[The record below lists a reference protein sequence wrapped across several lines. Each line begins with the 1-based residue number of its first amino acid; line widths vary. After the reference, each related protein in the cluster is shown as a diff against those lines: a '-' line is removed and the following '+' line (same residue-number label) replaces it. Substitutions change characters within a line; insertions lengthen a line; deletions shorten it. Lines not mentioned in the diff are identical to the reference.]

1 MKASA
6 AMSSMRIAIV
16 NQKGG
21 TGKTT
26 LSVNLGSG
34 FNQRGATVL
43 LDADPQGSAGH
54 WAKISRDNSDLPP
67 IERVVAGEV
76 QGHIKSLSD
85 KYPYVLVDCP
95 PHLDSDVLRH
105 VLSLVDL
112 VLIPIQPS
120 PLDLWASIGM
130 AAMVHEVRIG
140 HPELRAY
147 MVLNQMDHRN
157 ALSRSMHEALANFE
171 LPALK
176 NGLARRAA
184 FRSAALEG
192 CSVYRLG
199 KRGASAVN
207 DIEAII
213 EEVLNL

>member
-1 MKASA
+1 
-6 AMSSMRIAIV
+6 MRCLRVAIV

-34 FNQRGATVL
+34 FKQRGATVL

-54 WAKISRDNSDLPP
+54 WAKISSDNSDLAP
-67 IERVVAGEV
+67 IERVGAGAV
-76 QGHIKSLSD
+76 QERLKGLSD
-85 KYPYVLVDCP
+85 THRYVLIDCP
-95 PHLDSDVLRH
+95 PHLDSDILRH

-120 PLDLWASIGM
+120 PLDLWATIGM
-130 AAMVHEVRIG
+130 AAMVHEARIG
-140 HPELRAY
+140 NPDLRAF

-171 LPALK
+171 LPVLK

-199 KRGASAVN
+199 HRGASAVN

>member
-1 MKASA
+1 
-6 AMSSMRIAIV
+6 MRCLRVLIV

-26 LSVNLGSG
+26 LSVNLSSG

-43 LDADPQGSAGH
+43 LDADPQGSASH
-54 WAKISRDNSDLPP
+54 WAKISRDATDLAP
-67 IERVVAGEV
+67 IERVAAGAV
-76 QGHIKSLSD
+76 QDRLKNLSATHR
-85 KYPYVLVDCP
+85 YVLVDCP
-95 PHLDSDVLRH
+95 PHLDSDLLRQ
-105 VLSLVDL
+105 VLSQVDL

-130 AAMVHEVRIG
+130 AALVHEAHIS
-140 HPELRAY
+140 HPQLRAY
-147 MVLNQMDHRN
+147 LVLNQIDQRN
-157 ALSRSMHEALANFE
+157 ALSRSLHEALASFE
-171 LPALK
+171 LPVLN
-176 NGLARRAA
+176 NGLTRRAA
-184 FRSAALEG
+184 FRNAALEG

-199 KRGASAVN
+199 NRAASAVN